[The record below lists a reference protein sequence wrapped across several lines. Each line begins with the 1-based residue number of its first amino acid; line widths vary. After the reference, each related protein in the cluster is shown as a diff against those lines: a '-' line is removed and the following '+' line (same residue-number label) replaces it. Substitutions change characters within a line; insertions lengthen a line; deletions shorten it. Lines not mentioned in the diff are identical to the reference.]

1 MVPWV
6 LAFVLILS
14 PTALAFPL
22 ESPAFQRLVKDSY
35 DQVPGAPSFLDWLKS
50 AYRKG
55 FARTSPGGYP
65 GDLEEALRQLS
76 HRPPVEAATW
86 AFQVVKRLLPQFSL
100 EEGYEFAYAT
110 LKGERQCL
118 LQATLV
124 QGLLESM
131 GFSAGIYMVW
141 KNPEGRESNLGHAVA
156 VLRLKGKDY
165 LVDPSEPIPFPRHL
179 GVFLNTKEGY
189 RFAEPI
195 YAWDGAI
202 VAYRIHG
209 RRWLPDEVGPLPYA
223 FVRSQF
229 YYYRGEQAR
238 GGVLKPPRTPT
249 GLARS
254 EAMLRKAVALDPR
267 NPLARYLLGLTL
279 AKEGRG
285 MEAKSL
291 LLEAHALYRAYG
303 HVPRSV
309 AAILKG
315 L

>member
-22 ESPAFQRLVKDSY
+22 ESPDFQRLVKDSH

-55 FARTSPGGYP
+55 FAPS
-65 GDLEEALRQLS
+65 
-76 HRPPVEAATW
+76 
-86 AFQVVKRLLPQFSL
+86 SL
-100 EEGYEFAYAT
+100 G
-110 LKGERQCL
+110 
-118 LQATLV
+118 
-124 QGLLESM
+124 S
-131 GFSAGIYMVW
+131 
-141 KNPEGRESNLGHAVA
+141 
-156 VLRLKGKDY
+156 
-165 LVDPSEPIPFPRHL
+165 
-179 GVFLNTKEGY
+179 
-189 RFAEPI
+189 
-195 YAWDGAI
+195 
-202 VAYRIHG
+202 
-209 RRWLPDEVGPLPYA
+209 
-223 FVRSQF
+223 
-229 YYYRGEQAR
+229 
-238 GGVLKPPRTPT
+238 LKPPRTPK
-249 GLARS
+249 GIARS

-279 AKEGRG
+279 AKEGKR

>member
-1 MVPWV
+1 MAWRV
-6 LAFVLILS
+6 LALLLIVS
-14 PTALAFPL
+14 PLALAFPL
-22 ESPAFQRLVKDSY
+22 ESPAFHRLVEDSY
-35 DQVPGAPSFLDWLKS
+35 AQVPGAPPFLSWLKS

-55 FARTSPGGYP
+55 FSPSSHGAYA
-65 GDLEEALRQLS
+65 GDLEKALRQLAD
-76 HRPPVEAATW
+76 RPPLEAATW
-86 AFQVVKRLLPQFSL
+86 AFQLVKRLLPRFSL
-100 EEGYEFAYAT
+100 EEGYEFAYAA

-141 KNPEGRESNLGHAVA
+141 RNPQGQESNLGHAVA

-165 LVDPSEPIPFPRHL
+165 LVDPSEPTPFPRHL
-179 GVFLNTKEGY
+179 GVFLSTREGY

-195 YAWDGAI
+195 YAHDGAI
-202 VAYRIHG
+202 VVYRIQG
-209 RRWLPDEVGPLPYA
+209 KKRLPDEVEPLPYA

-238 GGVLKPPRTPT
+238 GGVLKPPRTPA

-279 AKEGRG
+279 VKEGKG

-291 LLEAHALYRAYG
+291 LFEAHALYRAYG
-303 HVPRSV
+303 HVPPSV
-309 AAILKG
+309 VAILKR

>member
-1 MVPWV
+1 MARWFLV
-6 LAFVLILS
+6 LLPLLS
-14 PTALAFPL
+14 TALAFPL
-22 ESPAFQRLVKDSY
+22 ESQAFQELVEDSY
-35 DQVPGAPSFLDWLKS
+35 AQVPGAPPFLDWLKS
-50 AYRKG
+50 AYRK
-55 FARTSPGGYP
+55 AYSPPSPGAHA
-65 GDLEEALRQLS
+65 GDLEKALHQLA
-76 HRPPVEAATW
+76 HRPPLEAATW
-86 AFQVVKRLLPQFSL
+86 AFHLVKRLLPRFSL
-100 EEGYEFAYAT
+100 EEGYELAYAA

-124 QGLLESM
+124 QGLLEEM

-156 VLRLKGKDY
+156 VLRLKGRDY
-165 LVDPSEPIPFPRHL
+165 LVDPSEPHPFPHHL
-179 GVFLNTKEGY
+179 GVFLSTQEGY
-189 RFAEPI
+189 RFAEPF
-195 YAWDGAI
+195 YASDGAI
-202 VAYRIHG
+202 IAYRIQG
-209 RRWLPDEVGPLPYA
+209 RRWLPEEVQPLPYA

-238 GGVLKPPRTPT
+238 GGVLKPPRTPP

-254 EAMLRKAVALDPR
+254 EAMLRRAVAIDPR

-279 AKEGRG
+279 EKEGKAR
-285 MEAKSL
+285 EAKPL